1 MNLVLAGVAR
11 NTSIAVCT
19 EKEENGNGPG
29 MTKPLLITLGMLF
42 VALGGVGLVL
52 PVMPTTPFLLLAA
65 ACFARS
71 SPRFHA
77 RLLDTRLFGPLIR
90 SWQENRS
97 IPAKAKVT
105 AILSIIVVGGASIL
119 LFVEQAMLRL
129 LIATIL
135 LLNIAFIASLK
146 TSELSKVAE
155 KER

>member
-1 MNLVLAGVAR
+1 MA
-11 NTSIAVCT
+11 
-19 EKEENGNGPG
+19 
-29 MTKPLLITLGMLF
+29 KPLLVTLGMLF
-42 VALGGVGLVL
+42 VALGGIGLIL

-97 IPAKAKVT
+97 IPAKAKKT
-105 AILSIIVVGGASIL
+105 AIFSILVIGGASIA
-119 LFVEQAMLRL
+119 LFVEQMALRI

-146 TSELSKVAE
+146 TSELAE
-155 KER
+155 ITKENR